1 MTHGTWACNNATTQT
16 CLSTY
21 HDWSTICTSRNQLF
35 FPVLIFAIHRCFN
48 GMKKCRYGFYWGQNI
63 LHKPFPP
70 QSHSNLRIQ
79 ETREYWGIQENTKEY
94 RRIQGNT
101 REYRRMHRKCRGIQY
116 KTNRRTETQGI
127 FENYLQKIHF
137 THITYRANPDT
148 AAHMPV
154 GSDIPVLSTKWR
166 ITCKQALRMGYSE
179 ICLYGEPVCRLN
191 GGQKW
196 TIIEQKLS
204 D

>member
-63 LHKPFPP
+63 LHKQFPP

-79 ETREYWGIQENTKEY
+79 ENTGEYKGIQENTGEY
-94 RRIQGNT
+94 KRIQKNTEEYKGIQENTGECTGNVGEFNT
-101 REYRRMHRKCRGIQY
+101 KRIEEQKHREYLRIMYRSFRYTLLTLHTGLTLILLPICPLAQ
-116 KTNRRTETQGI
+116 
-127 FENYLQKIHF
+127 
-137 THITYRANPDT
+137 TYP
-148 AAHMPV
+148 
-154 GSDIPVLSTKWR
+154 
-166 ITCKQALRMGYSE
+166 CYQQ
-179 ICLYGEPVCRLN
+179 N
-191 GGQKW
+191 GG
-196 TIIEQKLS
+196 
-204 D
+204 